1 VQDLDVIGKLIVG
14 SCSSSFIFARNML
27 SYSDLCNLANSAE
40 SLFSFINDHKEQDRS
55 TVYEALLAILLI
67 YENKDSKEWLVESI
81 ARNEDLQQVS
91 QIDLHLN
98 YIHSIDP

>member
-1 VQDLDVIGKLIVG
+1 MQDLDVIGKLIVG
-14 SCSSSFIFARNML
+14 SFSSF
-27 SYSDLCNLANSAE
+27 SYLLATCSHILTYVTLANPTE

-81 ARNEDLQQVS
+81 ARNEDLQQVL
-91 QIDLHLN
+91 QIDF
-98 YIHSIDP
+98 I

>member
-1 VQDLDVIGKLIVG
+1 MCRILMLSV
-14 SCSSSFIFARNML
+14 SSSLGHVLPLLYLLATC
-27 SYSDLCNLANSAE
+27 SHSDLCNLANSAE